1 LLQSPPAALRQGN
14 ARTAVNHVVDVVVV
28 LLFLFQ
34 SPPAAL
40 SQGIAREAVD
50 HVVVVEDL
58 AFAPIPNH
66 HPQPSVRVSRGR
78 QSTM

>member
-1 LLQSPPAALRQGN
+1 LL
-14 ARTAVNHVVDVVVV
+14 
-28 LLFLFQ
+28 Q

-50 HVVVVEDL
+50 PVVVVEVL
-58 AFAPIPNH
+58 APITNH
-66 HPQPSVRVSRGR
+66 HPRPSVRVSLGR